1 MLKEILVLLTA
12 LAFGFVSAIA
22 GIGGG
27 SLLVPTLIVFYGVD
41 VKTAI
46 PIGVAVAVA
55 TSLAATRVYLEKGV
69 VNVKLGLLLEIPSTA
84 GAVLGSIIYQV
95 IEVKILKLIMGF
107 VFPVIA
113 IYMLLSSRLKHRS
126 REEDSIARKLELSG
140 EYYDENLEREVKYKV
155 SHSPLLIAGSF
166 LAGTLS
172 ALLGI
177 GGGVIKMPLM
187 CIVGG
192 IPIKAATATSSFMV
206 GITAATSAL
215 VYFKEGFMEPS
226 LTSIVIIGFILG
238 ATMGAKTQVK
248 VKSLWIRLIFAG
260 ILLYA
265 SIRLILSSIG
275 V

>member
-1 MLKEILVLLTA
+1 
-12 LAFGFVSAIA
+12 
-22 GIGGG
+22 
-27 SLLVPTLIVFYGVD
+27 
-41 VKTAI
+41 
-46 PIGVAVAVA
+46 
-55 TSLAATRVYLEKGV
+55 
-69 VNVKLGLLLEIPSTA
+69 
-84 GAVLGSIIYQV
+84 
-95 IEVKILKLIMGF
+95 
-107 VFPVIA
+107 
-113 IYMLLSSRLKHRS
+113 MLLSSRLKHRS

-140 EYYDENLEREVKYKV
+140 EYYDESLEEKVKYKV